1 MTDKPGIC
9 VFCGSRDGN
18 NPAFAASAAELG
30 RLIGKNGFSLVYGG
44 GGAGMMGTLAR
55 ATADA
60 GGDILG
66 IMPDFLRAHELP
78 PEWMHDLVLTSDM
91 GQRKNQLIDAAAA
104 FVILPGGPGTLDEF
118 FEVMTLKGLKRI
130 QQPIILVN
138 IDGYFDPLLRL
149 LGHMVTSGFVHDGYG
164 NAYETVATPA
174 EAIARLSH
182 MIMV

>member
-1 MTDKPGIC
+1 MTQKPGIC
-9 VFCGSRDGN
+9 VFCGSRDGD
-18 NPAFAASAAELG
+18 NPAFVASAAELG
-30 RLIGKNGFSLVYGG
+30 RLIGENGFSLVYGG

-91 GQRKNQLIDAAAA
+91 AQRKNQMVDAAAA

-130 QQPIILVN
+130 QQPILLVN
-138 IDGYFDPLLRL
+138 IGGYFDLLL
-149 LGHMVTSGFVHDGYG
+149 HLIGHMTTSGFAHDGYAS
-164 NAYETVATPA
+164 AYETVATPA
-174 EAIARLSH
+174 EAIKQLRQRL
-182 MIMV
+182 MV